1 MPPKR
6 GQKGSKQS
14 SKAPSKAASKAPSG
28 ANTPRAPTEPQ
39 TPIKQA
45 PGLLGLNFGQS
56 FSSVAIIDKEGL
68 ADCIANDDGERQI
81 ASALSFSG
89 TEEYYGVPA
98 RVQLVRNPKNTI
110 LAFRNLLGK
119 TYAEVKDVK
128 QPCNSAPIVDK
139 DGQPAFT
146 VEINGAA
153 TTLTAH
159 DCAVRFLRV
168 LLSYATDFLGRP
180 ISDAVLTVP
189 SDFSAAQTDAL
200 VAAATEAGVT
210 VVQTVPEAAAALTA
224 YAATEVSSADAGADK
239 LSIDRNA
246 VVLDV
251 GATTTTATVVAIR
264 DGLFHPLA
272 SVSDRELGGDLFD
285 QKLMDWFAKEFTKK
299 TKTPLEASNHRAQMK
314 LRLAVEVT
322 KKSLSASTTAP
333 CSVESLAEGLD
344 FHGTVNRMR
353 FDLLSASVYA
363 RIVAQV
369 EKALEQAQLDPLDV
383 TELVLVGGTTKL
395 PTLANKVLDVLR
407 NDATVVS
414 SQIEPDEVL
423 SKGSALQAQSLRN
436 AFPADAPNSAELVKS
451 STTDAA
457 VVAPEALARPLGFV
471 LEPELSGTPA
481 DLAFVTLVDAHTP
494 LPARRIVDVPL
505 ESDTVKEVVVALWE
519 GEHFVKVTPAQTK
532 VEAAK
537 GAVAGAVGSF
547 MAAAKNAVG
556 AGPAAEDDVSDDEDE
571 DEDIRTPEVRATKA
585 IADLVVPV
593 DGSKKG
599 SHVRL
604 TIVVDKGGK
613 GHLEAHQLVDGA
625 KSVTKDF

>member
-28 ANTPRAPTEPQ
+28 ASTPRAPTEPQ
-39 TPIKQA
+39 TPVKLA
-45 PGLLGLNFGQS
+45 PGLLGLNFGHS
-56 FSSVAIIDKEGL
+56 FSSEGL

-89 TEEYYGVPA
+89 SEEYYGVPA
-98 RVQLVRNPKNTI
+98 RVQLVRNPQNTI

-128 QPCNSAPIVDK
+128 QPCNSAPIVDSN
-139 DGQPAFT
+139 GQPAFQ
-146 VEINGAA
+146 VEINGTP

-168 LLSYATDFLGRP
+168 LLSYATDFLGRL
-180 ISDAVLTVP
+180 ITDAVLTVP
-189 SDFSAAQTDAL
+189 SSFTDAQTDAL
-200 VAAATEAGVT
+200 LAAAKEAGIT
-210 VVQTVPEAAAALTA
+210 VLQTIPEAAAALTA
-224 YAATEVSSADAGADK
+224 YAATEVADAEK
-239 LSIDRNA
+239 LPIDRNT

-251 GATTTTATVVAIR
+251 GASSTTATVVAIR

-272 SVSDRELGGDLFD
+272 SVADSTLGGDLFD
-285 QKLMDWFAKEFTKK
+285 EKLMDWFGKEFTKK
-299 TKTPLEASNHRAQMK
+299 TKTPIEASNHRAQMK

-344 FHGTVNRMR
+344 FHGTINRMR
-353 FDLLSASVYA
+353 FDLLAASVYA

-369 EKALEQAQLDPLDV
+369 EKAVAEAGLDPLQV
-383 TELVLVGGTTKL
+383 HELVLAGGTTKL
-395 PTLANKVLDVLR
+395 PTLANKLLDVFPES
-407 NDATVVS
+407 TVIS
-414 SQIEPDEVL
+414 SQIEADEVL
-423 SKGSALQAQSLRN
+423 SKGSALQAQSLL
-436 AFPADAPNSAELVKS
+436 AVFPPDAPNSAELLRM
-451 STTDAA
+451 STTEQA
-457 VVAPEALARPLGFV
+457 VIAPEALARPLGFV
-471 LEPELSGTPA
+471 LEPELASSPEQ
-481 DLAFVTLVDAHTP
+481 LAFVTLLDAHTP
-494 LPARRIVDVPL
+494 LPARRIVDLPL
-505 ESDTVKEVVVALWE
+505 ESDTTHEVLVALWE
-519 GEHFVKVTPAQTK
+519 GEPYVKVTPAETK

-537 GAVAGAVGSF
+537 GAVAGAVGSLF
-547 MAAAKNAVG
+547 GAAKKAVG
-556 AGPAAEDDVSDDEDE
+556 AGGDDEDDYSDE
-571 DEDIRTPEVRATKA
+571 EEEEDIRSAEVRATKP

-593 DGSKKG
+593 DASKKDAR
-599 SHVRL
+599 VRV

-613 GHLEAHQLVDGA
+613 GHLEAHQLVEGA

>member
-1 MPPKR
+1 MLV
-6 GQKGSKQS
+6 S
-14 SKAPSKAASKAPSG
+14 
-28 ANTPRAPTEPQ
+28 
-39 TPIKQA
+39 
-45 PGLLGLNFGQS
+45 
-56 FSSVAIIDKEGL
+56 
-68 ADCIANDDGERQI
+68 
-81 ASALSFSG
+81 SG
-89 TEEYYGVPA
+89 TLTSEFPPRRSYS
-98 RVQLVRNPKNTI
+98 
-110 LAFRNLLGK
+110 
-119 TYAEVKDVK
+119 EVKDVK
-128 QPCNSAPIVDK
+128 QPCNSAAIVDHN
-139 DGQPAFT
+139 GQPAFT
-146 VEINGAA
+146 VDINGTP

-189 SDFSAAQTDAL
+189 SDFSPAQTQAL
-200 VAAATEAGVT
+200 VAAATEAGVN

-224 YAATEVSSADAGADK
+224 YASTEVSASADAGADK
-239 LSIDRNA
+239 LPIDRNT

-251 GATTTTATVVAIR
+251 GATSTTATVVAIR

-272 SVSDRELGGDLFD
+272 SVSDSSLGGDLFD
-285 QKLMDWFAKEFTKK
+285 EKLMDWFGKEFTKK

-353 FDLLSASVYA
+353 FDLLAASVYA

-369 EKALEQAQLDPLDV
+369 EKAVSQAGLDPLEV
-383 TELVLVGGTTKL
+383 LEVVLVGGTTKL
-395 PTLANKVLDVLR
+395 PTLANKLLDVFR
-407 NDATVVS
+407 NEQTVIS

-423 SKGSALQAQSLRN
+423 SKGSALQAQSLR
-436 AFPADAPNSAELVKS
+436 ATFPADEPNSAELVRE
-451 STTDAA
+451 STTSAA
-457 VVAPEALARPLGFV
+457 VVAPSALSQPLGFV
-471 LEPELSGTPA
+471 LEPELSSTPA
-481 DLAFVTLVDAHTP
+481 DLAFVTLLDSHTP

-519 GEHFVKVTPAQTK
+519 GEHYVKVTPAQTK

-537 GAVAGAVGSF
+537 GAVAGAVGSLVD
-547 MAAAKNAVG
+547 AAKKAVG
-556 AGPAAEDDVSDDEDE
+556 AGPADDDEYSDDDDE
-571 DEDIRTPEVRATKA
+571 EEDIRTPEVRATKA
-585 IADLVVPV
+585 ITDLVVPV
-593 DGSKKG
+593 DASKKG

-604 TIVVDKGGK
+604 TIVVDQQGK

-625 KSVTKDF
+625 QSVTKDF

>member
-1 MPPKR
+1 MR
-6 GQKGSKQS
+6 
-14 SKAPSKAASKAPSG
+14 
-28 ANTPRAPTEPQ
+28 
-39 TPIKQA
+39 
-45 PGLLGLNFGQS
+45 PGLS
-56 FSSVAIIDKEGL
+56 P
-68 ADCIANDDGERQI
+68 
-81 ASALSFSG
+81 ASARTDTHHSAARSF
-89 TEEYYGVPA
+89 
-98 RVQLVRNPKNTI
+98 
-110 LAFRNLLGK
+110 
-119 TYAEVKDVK
+119 AEVKDVK

-224 YAATEVSSADAGADK
+224 YAATEVTADAAADK

-251 GATTTTATVVAIR
+251 GATSTTATVVAIR

-299 TKTPLEASNHRAQMK
+299 TKTPLEQSNHRAQMK

-353 FDLLSASVYA
+353 FDLLAASVYA

-532 VEAAK
+532 VEQAK

-556 AGPAAEDDVSDDEDE
+556 AGPAEDDVSDDEDE